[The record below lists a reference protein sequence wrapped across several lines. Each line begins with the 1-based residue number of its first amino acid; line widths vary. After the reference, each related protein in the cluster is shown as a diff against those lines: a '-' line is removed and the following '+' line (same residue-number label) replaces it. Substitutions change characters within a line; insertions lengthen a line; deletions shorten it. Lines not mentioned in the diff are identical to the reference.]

1 MQDYHQT
8 SQDLKKKMEMEYNL
22 GKRERKLEIAENL
35 PKLGIDE
42 TTISKSTEL
51 LPLYEIQK
59 IKEKLGK

>member
-1 MQDYHQT
+1 
-8 SQDLKKKMEMEYNL
+8 MEMEYNL